1 MNLQKIPT
9 EIRQHSQYETR
20 LLPTYNQSDYR
31 LRCIEYLSCSASIPE
46 ELSKLDQIR
55 LALSDMFQ
63 TYQDEYRILYHMTV
77 TYLQPNTYNHTHAG
91 INRFFVNMY
100 LKRLLPYLC
109 ESRHFN
115 RQSFRHLQP
124 IACVFA
130 DEHESKPVLQS
141 ESIWLLPGTTAF
153 AARLH
158 HHAIVAVH
166 PDTQERF
173 ETLLGE
179 NTLRQFSPKIKT
191 SYINEAEP
199 MRVLYATKMLWKY
212 EDYLTF
218 PDRLNVRKTVAK

>member
-1 MNLQKIPT
+1 MNLQKMPTDIPQQSQYQSRPISIPT
-9 EIRQHSQYETR
+9 
-20 LLPTYNQSDYR
+20 QSEYR
-31 LRCIEYLSCSASIPE
+31 LKCIQYLSRSASTPL

-55 LALSDMFQ
+55 LALSDMFR
-63 TYQDEYRILYHMTV
+63 TYQNEYRILYHMTV
-77 TYLQPNTYNHTHAG
+77 TYFQPDTYNHTNTG

-100 LKRLLPYLC
+100 LKKLLPYLF

-124 IACVFA
+124 IAYVFA
-130 DEHESKPVLQS
+130 DEHESLPVLQS
-141 ESIWLLPGTTAF
+141 ESIRLLPKSSAF

-158 HHAIVAVH
+158 HHAVLAVH

-173 ETLLGE
+173 ETLLGD
-179 NTLRQFSPKIKT
+179 NTLRKFSRKIMT
-191 SYINEAEP
+191 SNIKEAEP

-218 PDRLNVRKTVAK
+218 PNGWTSVRHK

>member
-1 MNLQKIPT
+1 MNLQKIHT
-9 EIRQHSQYETR
+9 EIPQHSQYQSR
-20 LLPTYNQSDYR
+20 PIPIPTQSEYR
-31 LRCIEYLSCSASIPE
+31 LRCIQYLSRSASTPL

-55 LALSDMFQ
+55 LSLSDMFQ
-63 TYQDEYRILYHMTV
+63 NYQDEYRILYHMTV
-77 TYLQPNTYNHTHAG
+77 TYLQPDAYNHTHAG

-100 LKRLLPYLC
+100 LKKLLPHLF

-124 IACVFA
+124 IAYVFA
-130 DEHESKPVLQS
+130 DEHESLPVLQS
-141 ESIWLLPGTTAF
+141 ESIRLLPKSSAF

-158 HHAIVAVH
+158 HHAIVAIH

-179 NTLRQFSPKIKT
+179 NTLRKFSPKIKT

>member
-1 MNLQKIPT
+1 MNLQKIHT
-9 EIRQHSQYETR
+9 EIRQQSQY
-20 LLPTYNQSDYR
+20 QSRPISVPIQNEYR
-31 LRCIEYLSCSASIPE
+31 LRCIQYLSCSASTPQ

-55 LALSDMFQ
+55 LSLSDMFQ
-63 TYQDEYRILYHMTV
+63 IYQDEYRILYHMTV
-77 TYLQPNTYNHTHAG
+77 TYFQPDAYNHTHAG
-91 INRFFVNMY
+91 TNRFFINMY
-100 LKRLLPYLC
+100 LKRLLPYLF

-115 RQSFRHLQP
+115 RKFQRSLQP
-124 IACVFA
+124 IAYVFA
-130 DEHESKPVLQS
+130 DEHESIPVLQS
-141 ESIWLLPGTTAF
+141 DITGLLPESSGF

-158 HHAIVAVH
+158 HHAILAVH